1 MIGLA
6 YLDASGLVKLVLDEE
21 HSYATLLFVS
31 DAGRNV
37 TSRVGAVE
45 TVRACLRRAEGY
57 DAERLGAVLADVEI
71 VELDR
76 STGDRAAYLR
86 PPGLRTLDAVHLATA
101 LELAGDLGAFV
112 TYDER
117 LADAARTLGLPVV
130 SPR

>member
-21 HSYATLLFVS
+21 HSDATRLFVS
-31 DAGRNV
+31 DARRNV

-76 STGDRAAYLR
+76 STGDRAAHLR
-86 PPGLRTLDAVHLATA
+86 PPGLRTFDAVHLATA

>member
-1 MIGLA
+1 VIGLA

-21 HSYATLLFVS
+21 HSDATRLFVS
-31 DAGRNV
+31 DARRNV

-45 TVRACLRRAEGY
+45 TVRACLRRTDGY

-76 STGDRAAYLR
+76 STGDRAAHLR